1 MTYRCHAG
9 SSVRRLYTK
18 PEHGQDASAEN
29 CKIAEPVPEARTRC
43 DRERHMQV
51 RSDSAIEYS
60 RQRIA
65 YSCHERDEDSVGCR
79 QTCISQ
85 RVPICRSWAYRKE
98 IPEANIAD
106 PELQVE
112 IVTKSENQ

>member
-1 MTYRCHAG
+1 MTYRCYAG
-9 SSVRRLYTK
+9 SSIRRLYTK

-60 RQRIA
+60 RQGIA